1 MAKSKFMY
9 GQQCFQALGLNLSQ
23 FLTSV
28 QHLLHFAEFA
38 AVLMGLFEPGVI
50 LIQWFTFQ
58 CTPCSTIC
66 MCHVV
71 FAVLQHGILVLEDSS
86 SWCFLPSTLIAGFL
100 LQGLFLF
107 ICNMYSS
114 IYLFM
119 FSSTEPSGSSVIGAQ
134 RGFSTRGLQLDCRLG
149 RLVGC
154 SSTLGCDCS
163 CSSCMGPLGT
173 QPPFVMRV

>member
-1 MAKSKFMY
+1 MY

-28 QHLLHFAEFA
+28 QHFLHFAEFA
-38 AVLMGLFEPGVI
+38 AVLMGLFEPWGHPHPVVY
-50 LIQWFTFQ
+50 LSVHTLFHNMHV
-58 CTPCSTIC
+58 PCCVCCSI
-66 MCHVV
+66 
-71 FAVLQHGILVLEDSS
+71 AWDSNVLEDSS
-86 SWCFLPSTLIAGFL
+86 SRCFLPSTLIAGFL

-107 ICNMYSS
+107 ICNIYSS

-134 RGFSTRGLQLDCRLG
+134 RGFSARGLQLDCGLG
-149 RLVGC
+149 RPVGC

-173 QPPFVMRV
+173 QPPFVMWV